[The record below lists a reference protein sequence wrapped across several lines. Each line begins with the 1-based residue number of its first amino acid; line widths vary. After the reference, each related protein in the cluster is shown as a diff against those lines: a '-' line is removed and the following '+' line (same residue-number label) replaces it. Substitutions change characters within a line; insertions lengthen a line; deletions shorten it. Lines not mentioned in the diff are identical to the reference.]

1 MAIAGF
7 EAKLSGAR
15 TRFEAVSSQL
25 FNGDVG
31 GSWGAF
37 TMERTLTEGGSYAL
51 IDTGQTGIM
60 RQWIGDKQYDS
71 FRLYRKDVQV
81 VPYEKTFKLQRRELI
96 EDTTDAIQQKID
108 SFVAAQAQVFDYKVW
123 EKFLTN
129 PTGID
134 GAALISDTHPFGSST
149 TWDNKTTDALTYASY
164 NAGRVAMRS
173 LKGEAGRFMGVRPTH
188 LFVGPALERLAKE
201 ITGADRP
208 VVYTTAG
215 AEAASGTANSAIVR
229 TNVFQGDV
237 QVVIVEHFANGTNDN
252 DWVLLDASKG
262 VMPMCLVRQRDLESI
277 EQTDMTS
284 PKRFENDAFV
294 WSVEADFGVDGAYP
308 HVIYGK
314 LS

>member
-1 MAIAGF
+1 
-7 EAKLSGAR
+7 
-15 TRFEAVSSQL
+15 
-25 FNGDVG
+25 
-31 GSWGAF
+31 
-37 TMERTLTEGGSYAL
+37 
-51 IDTGQTGIM
+51 M

-71 FRLYRKDVQV
+71 FRMYRKDIQV
-81 VPYEKTFKLQRRELI
+81 LPFEKTFKIQRRELI
-96 EDTTDAIQQKID
+96 EDTTDAINSKID
-108 SFVAAQAQVFDYKVW
+108 TFVGAQAQAFDYKVW

-134 GAALISDTHPFGSST
+134 GVALLSTTHPFGSST
-149 TWDNKTTDALTYASY
+149 TWSNKVTNALTYAEY
-164 NAGRVAMRS
+164 NTGKIAMRA
-173 LKGEAGRFMGVRPTH
+173 LKGEAGRFFGTRPTH
-188 LFVGPALERLAKE
+188 LFVGPALERIAKE

-229 TNVFQGDV
+229 SNVYQGDV

-252 DWVLLDASKG
+252 DWILLDATKG

-294 WSVEADFGVDGAYP
+294 WSVEADFGADGAYP

-314 LS
+314 LT